1 MFKQNQIM
9 KYNNKIFLKNFAFFV
24 NKTNVHIFV
33 SLFAKEASMHNV
45 RTYSNSKIINNKKN
59 FRNNNNNNKDTIL
72 QNYIAPTNNWKKC
85 VIFHLYVMIVKMEKL
100 CVLCVKITEFTLI
113 NKINNKAKDKNLI
126 EAKIILLV

>member
-72 QNYIAPTNNWKKC
+72 QNYIAPTNN
-85 VIFHLYVMIVKMEKL
+85 
-100 CVLCVKITEFTLI
+100 
-113 NKINNKAKDKNLI
+113 
-126 EAKIILLV
+126 